1 MTNTHRTAK
10 LTNRNG
16 NRSIWAEVTY
26 HARHESGM
34 GAHCGMSQ
42 KTIDAQDFRLNQITA
57 CGSNSDVN
65 CPSCLA
71 RGVKVGADV
80 VVF

>member
-26 HARHESGM
+26 HARHASGM
-34 GAHCGMSQ
+34 GALCGM
-42 KTIDAQDFRLNQITA
+42 TQDFRLNQITA

-65 CPSCLA
+65 CPSCLE